1 MIRCRNCGFGNSD
14 DVRFC
19 EECGEAFTLRSGLQE
34 DATHQ
39 GAVSPTIIPETVTSV
54 PTRGSSVSTIPGTG
68 IALGEGE
75 RLWRTYPILHF
86 RPFRPRARGTLYVT
100 DSRIVL
106 HAKANKLTGRTMLLE
121 ETRLESVTGF
131 GSYIDRGLGLF
142 GTLLVIIVLVYSV
155 HSLISGNRI
164 IGAVVLLITAVV
176 VFVTYYYGRMGLRVY
191 TQGTTPGSINFR
203 NFGQGSIRSVL
214 GSFGVILAAIGGVQA
229 VDVLYCFPEHDVY
242 EVISELGALVFDLNR
257 KGTLSGTQW
266 ELP

>member
-19 EECGEAFTLRSGLQE
+19 EECGEALTPRANGQE
-34 DATHQ
+34 DETRQ
-39 GAVSPTIIPETVTSV
+39 LSVSPTIVPEAVTDL
-54 PTRGSSVSTIPGTG
+54 PTRDSSISTIPGTG

-75 RLWRTYPILHF
+75 HLWRTYPILHF
-86 RPFRPRARGTLYVT
+86 RPFRPRARGTLYIT

-106 HAKANKLTGRTMLLE
+106 HAKANKLTGRTILLE

-131 GSYIDRGLGLF
+131 GSYIDRGMGLL

-164 IGAVVLLITAVV
+164 VGGVLLLVTAVV
-176 VFVTYYYGRMGLRVY
+176 VFITYYYGRMGLRVY
-191 TQGTTPGSINFR
+191 TQGTTPGSINFG

-214 GSFGVILAAIGGVQA
+214 GSFGVVLAAIGGVQA

-242 EVISELGALVFDLNR
+242 DVITELGALVFDLNR
-257 KGTLSGTQW
+257 KGTLAGTQW